1 MRTTKLIIASLSAL
15 IIAVCCTKEKEE
27 AKAVYSHS
35 FTVEAELP
43 GIEQEPDS
51 KGYLGS
57 YISATW
63 TEGDKVSV
71 VNLST
76 GKILGG
82 NLIADKSGTRTTF
95 SGTVNGTI
103 SKGNIIALFHPS
115 FEKEQETDFGAVKM
129 DISNQN
135 PSTGVPLVAYG
146 AFTADSASG
155 TVSGLKLDFYYMLSY
170 LKINISSLPVK
181 SNVSKVVLRNIPSE
195 FTIEID
201 SDKTGFKVATPEE
214 KTANGKITVNGAFQ
228 TSESGTMTIAVGVMP
243 SAKAART
250 ILATV
255 DDEGD
260 FLAPL
265 TSAELSSHKY
275 YNTIASL
282 FEKVGLSGINDYGI
296 YNLSSGATLDRYD
309 EFKSTVIVGQENGK
323 SDFSMLDTG
332 NFSYW
337 TISGI
342 PADAA
347 EGTSFTADI
356 NGYGISEI
364 TKPFAS
370 ETRVMMEEKDEDG
383 TKLWLKASPYL
394 FIIRK

>member
-155 TVSGLKLDFYYMLSY
+155 TISGLKLDFYYMLSY
-170 LKINISSLPVK
+170 LKINMSSLPAS

-201 SDKTGFKVATPEE
+201 SVRTGFKVATPEE
-214 KTANGKITVNGAFQ
+214 KTANGKITVNGACQ
-228 TSESGTMTIAVGVMP
+228 TSESGTMAIAVGVMP

-282 FEKVGLSGINDYGI
+282 FEKVGLSGISDYGV
-296 YNLSSGATLDRYD
+296 YNTNSGTILDRYD
-309 EFKSTVIVGQENGK
+309 EFRSTVIVGQENGK
-323 SDFSMLDTG
+323 TDFSLLDIG
-332 NFSYW
+332 NGCYW
-337 TISGI
+337 TISGV
-342 PADAA
+342 PADVA
-347 EGTSFTADI
+347 EGTEFTADI
-356 NGYGISEI
+356 KAYGISGLA
-364 TKPFAS
+364 KPFAS